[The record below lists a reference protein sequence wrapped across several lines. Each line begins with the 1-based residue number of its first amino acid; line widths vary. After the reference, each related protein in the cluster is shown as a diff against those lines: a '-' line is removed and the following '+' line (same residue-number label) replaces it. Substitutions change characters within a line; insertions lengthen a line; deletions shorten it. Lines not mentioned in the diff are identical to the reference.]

1 MRRAL
6 RAHMGPEDL
15 EQVGLFV
22 RSLFPFEEIAAMQ
35 HGHITLSQVRPHI
48 GEEAFASYF
57 KFAFV
62 RNPFDRFVSYCAF
75 MTRETSEFQNNPKG
89 VMREVLRAPPTD
101 HILFAPQHTFV
112 TDSTGKLMTDAIG
125 RVENMQAHYGA
136 IANHLGFPNTQLER
150 ANSSR
155 RGDYRTYYDHALI
168 NAVSELYS
176 RDLELFGYEF

>member
-1 MRRAL
+1 VRRAL
-6 RAHMGPEDL
+6 RAHMGPDDL

-48 GEEAFASYF
+48 GQETFASYF

-75 MTRETSEFQNNPKG
+75 MTRESKDFQHNPHR
-89 VMREVLRAPPTD
+89 VMREVLLAPPTD
-101 HILFAPQHTFV
+101 HILFAPQHNFV
-112 TDSTGKLMTDAIG
+112 TDATGGLLTNAIG
-125 RVENMQAHYGA
+125 RVENMQADYDA
-136 IANHLGFPNTQLER
+136 FANRLGFPTTQLER
-150 ANSSR
+150 ANSSQ
-155 RGDYRTYYDHALI
+155 RGDYRIYYDRALI